1 MKFPDLNYNYYFPYY
16 TQSCV
21 GKKKFYCKTDTVIH
35 LSDNR
40 GILLSIC
47 YKKTKIC
54 KIIIE
59 ELVDCHVLF
68 DYRGRGKLLHYTE
81 FAKEVEKVFKMLS
94 IAIRQLSSERAYKKT
109 LIFTTYIKHSEC
121 IEIELGFRRIHVE
134 FDKFDYVIESGQI
147 MRKGDVTVSSNTE
160 ESQLM
165 EKLSKAVSA
174 IDANTRLLEIDDKE
188 FSEKLDRSWNYFI
201 EFFKCPKFI
210 KKSEYIP
217 K

>member
-94 IAIRQLSSERAYKKT
+94 SAIRQLSSERAYKKT

-134 FDKFDYVIESGQI
+134 FDKFDYVIKDGQI
-147 MRKGDVTVSSNTE
+147 KRKESVHLEKSELLKKLSIAVTVLD
-160 ESQLM
+160 SQTKYVEL
-165 EKLSKAVSA
+165 
-174 IDANTRLLEIDDKE
+174 DGNE
-188 FSEKLDRSWNYFI
+188 FNEKLDSSWDYFI
-201 EFFKCPKFI
+201 GYFNSPKFI
-210 KKSEYIP
+210 KKSEYLP